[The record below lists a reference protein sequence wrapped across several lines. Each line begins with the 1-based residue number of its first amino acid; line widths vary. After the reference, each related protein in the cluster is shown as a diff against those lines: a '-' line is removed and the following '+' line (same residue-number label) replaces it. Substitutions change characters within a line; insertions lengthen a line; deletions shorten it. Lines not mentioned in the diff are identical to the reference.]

1 MCYGKE
7 VLMFVYKEINVQRM
21 KLLEVVGRPTEL
33 PNVEKGEDIICEYV
47 QMAGG
52 QKCKLFIVCRN
63 LQDMKILFDHYEEGW
78 ATEICWYAGKVEK
91 N

>member
-1 MCYGKE
+1 
-7 VLMFVYKEINVQRM
+7 MFVYKEINVQRM